1 MILTNAIQLSQ
12 SDLAAITER
21 LDNIIDILI
30 VTLIVCGLILGSVLF
45 RHFRK

>member
-12 SDLAAITER
+12 SDLSAITER

-30 VTLIVCGLILGSVLF
+30 VTLVVCGLILGGVLF